1 MQAADSILS
10 NIGIQTIT
18 NITSYD
24 VLADPSVQGVIG
36 AYQLDNY
43 KKNVG
48 NNRLKVFLDIH
59 QQDYERAHRQNN
71 AMACD
76 SIVTNIL
83 HTLNK
88 KCVPTGRFLINA
100 VTNTS
105 IDTPNNNNMNMNT
118 NMNNMNMN
126 MNNMSMNM
134 NNMSMS
140 MSMNMNMNMNNMN
153 QVGSSQAIQSPV
165 WILMGEYEAKQLI
178 HGILKRVP
186 PPDLY
191 RYMQQQKQ
199 LQQQAA
205 AAHLNP
211 NNSSNGNSNNGM
223 EEHKRRRRSSL
234 LRRSASDS
242 LLDDSKKVSRFDQQQ
257 LGSQN
262 RRMSKEE
269 PIWSSSRRL
278 TNNEI
283 VSLNR
288 MDVILTSTMD
298 ALDPNCQ
305 SIGNNRLHILVAM
318 QSAKYQQG
326 TDRQKEAILDE
337 VMQAVNSFWK
347 GRFLTETTSGC
358 YEILDNEDAKR
369 SLRHIFDMRSG
380 QNLNS
385 HSSAPALNITP
396 NISSRPNNNES
407 QAQQLMGAAG
417 GMANHEFVR
426 MTNAVKNNTNTA
438 TTTTTTT
445 QFRND
450 PMSTMGNASMSNIP
464 SGNNISNDTKN
475 MLSRQMSSPLLP
487 TPISV
492 SSLPIME
499 PPIALSGINDLRS
512 AAIKS
517 LQKQKAR
524 QQVANRLEKVS
535 MRISQQNLQQQQQLQ
550 QQQLQQ
556 QQQQQLQPDNINIM
570 NGLNVNNIGN
580 HNLSPFSMNGGGA
593 KRRQSSIFGAL
604 DPTVMDEIVDGCF
617 DDED

>member
-1 MQAADSILS
+1 MQAVDSILS
-10 NIGIQTIT
+10 NIGIQTIS

-24 VLADPSVQGVIG
+24 VLADPSVQGVVG

-59 QQDYERAHRQNN
+59 QQDYERARRQDNTMT
-71 AMACD
+71 MACD

-83 HTLNK
+83 HTLNQ

-100 VTNTS
+100 VANTS
-105 IDTPNNNNMNMNT
+105 IDT
-118 NMNNMNMN
+118 
-126 MNNMSMNM
+126 
-134 NNMSMS
+134 
-140 MSMNMNMNMNNMN
+140 NNMN

-165 WILMGEYEAKQLI
+165 WILMGDHEAKQLI
-178 HGILKRVP
+178 HGILNRVP

-199 LQQQAA
+199 QQQQAA

-211 NNSSNGNSNNGM
+211 NSNSNSNSNNRT
-223 EEHKRRRRSSL
+223 EELKRRRRSSL
-234 LRRSASDS
+234 LRRSASES

-288 MDVILTSTMD
+288 MDVVLTSIMG

-337 VMQAVNSFWK
+337 VMQSVNSFWK

-358 YEILDNEDAKR
+358 YEILDNGDAKR
-369 SLRHIFDMRSG
+369 SLRHIFDMRSA

-407 QAQQLMGAAG
+407 QAQLMCG
-417 GMANHEFVR
+417 GDMANHEFGR
-426 MTNAVKNNTNTA
+426 MNNAVKNNTINN
-438 TTTTTTT
+438 T

-464 SGNNISNDTKN
+464 SCNDISSDTKN

-487 TPISV
+487 TPISA
-492 SSLPIME
+492 SSLPMME
-499 PPIALSGINDLRS
+499 PPIALTGINDLRS

-535 MRISQQNLQQQQQLQ
+535 MRISQQNIQQQQQ

-556 QQQQQLQPDNINIM
+556 QQQQQLQPNNINIM
-570 NGLNVNNIGN
+570 NGLNENNIGN